1 LTLHPAGFKE
11 DVVVVESTP
20 TIDLSSA
27 RLGVNVN
34 ERDGTT
40 LPINGRQ
47 SSQLTLQ
54 APAAVNSGQGTWQ
67 DIRFTGRALEQ
78 NAIRYDG
85 VEGAASMDAA
95 PGNSNGEVA
104 SPSKLRASLE
114 NVQEF
119 RVEPSNY
126 PAEFGT
132 GT

>member
-34 ERDGTT
+34 ERDVKN

-47 SSQLTLQ
+47 MSQLTLQ
-54 APAAVNSGQGTWQ
+54 APGAVNSGQGTWQ

-85 VEGAASMDAA
+85 VEGSSIIDAA
-95 PGNSNGEVA
+95 PGNIN
-104 SPSKLRASLE
+104 
-114 NVQEF
+114 
-119 RVEPSNY
+119 
-126 PAEFGT
+126 
-132 GT
+132 